1 MPEIIDRTNFATAL
15 PGSATNRGLRG
26 LWPSR
31 KLVAGLKRLDVPLAN
46 PSGFRIQRPH
56 GLRSVSPVAGPM
68 RHARFRAAKTMGG
81 IVEGKG

>member
-1 MPEIIDRTNFATAL
+1 
-15 PGSATNRGLRG
+15 
-26 LWPSR
+26 
-31 KLVAGLKRLDVPLAN
+31 VAGLKRLDVPLAN